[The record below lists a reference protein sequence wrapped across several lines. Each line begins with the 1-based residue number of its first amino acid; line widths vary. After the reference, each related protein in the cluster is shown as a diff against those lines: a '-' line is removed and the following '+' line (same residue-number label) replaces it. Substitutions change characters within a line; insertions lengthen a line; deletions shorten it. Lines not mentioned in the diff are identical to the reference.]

1 MIKAFVLGIPFYLGN
16 PPPRKER
23 EGKLKEERKRIMY
36 RRNTALS
43 QKWVYAPNEQK
54 TTRRKMT
61 YLPDFNI
68 LERERETLCKDMGNC
83 GKKSNSRPIR
93 IHHLCLELEKR
104 CVQSRYQFISIYVV
118 IRYLTSQN
126 TIILGKVTSIST
138 RWGIYTLF

>member
-23 EGKLKEERKRIMY
+23 EGKWKEERKRIMY

-43 QKWVYAPNEQK
+43 QKWVYAPNEQ
-54 TTRRKMT
+54 TNNQLDVRRPT
-61 YLPDFNI
+61 YLI
-68 LERERETLCKDMGNC
+68 LIFSRERERRCVKIWETAERKATPAL
-83 GKKSNSRPIR
+83 
-93 IHHLCLELEKR
+93 LESIT
-104 CVQSRYQFISIYVV
+104 CVQSRYQSISIYVV